1 MLIYANI
8 KHLALIIEIIFIVSG
23 IYTLRNSSQNNVHM
37 YIYIHICICKNYK

>member
-23 IYTLRNSSQNNVHM
+23 IYFFIGGTLRNSSQNIVHIYKYM
-37 YIYIHICICKNYK
+37 YAKI